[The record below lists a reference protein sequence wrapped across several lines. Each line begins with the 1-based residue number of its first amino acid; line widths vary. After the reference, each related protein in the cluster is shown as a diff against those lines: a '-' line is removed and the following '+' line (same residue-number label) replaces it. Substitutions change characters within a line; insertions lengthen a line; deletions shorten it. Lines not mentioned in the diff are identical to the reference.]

1 MAGPTATATASGT
14 AASRGDTGQVARL
27 RRAERY
33 DALVDVAAALVTE
46 GDVDVV
52 TMDAV
57 AARARV
63 SRPLVY
69 KYFANRH
76 ELLAAVYRR
85 EAAALDA
92 EIVRAVEAAHGFEEI
107 LRTMLRGILAG
118 AASRGGTFTTLRRA
132 GARDADLRREQR
144 ARDRRTL
151 RFFTERATEEFDLA
165 RRDARAALAIL
176 LSGVD
181 SMVALWHAD
190 PTSAHAQ
197 ALEDLYVQ
205 LVLGG
210 LKALAA
216 TSAVAPTR

>member
-1 MAGPTATATASGT
+1 MAGPTATATPPCRSG
-14 AASRGDTGQVARL
+14 SRGDTGQVARL

-92 EIVRAVEAAHGFEEI
+92 EIVRAVEAI

>member
-1 MAGPTATATASGT
+1 VRAGQG
-14 AASRGDTGQVARL
+14 ARL

-33 DALVDVAAALVTE
+33 DALVDAAAVLVAE
-46 GDVDVV
+46 GDVDAVS
-52 TMDAV
+52 MEAV

-85 EAAALDA
+85 EATAFDA
-92 EIVRAVEAAHGFEEI
+92 EVVHDVQAAHGFEDM
-107 LRTMLRGILAG
+107 LRTMLRGVLAG
-118 AASRGGTFTTLRRA
+118 TASRATTFAALRRA
-132 GARDADLRREQR
+132 GARDANLRREQR

-151 RFFTERATEEFDLA
+151 RFFTARAVEEFNLPRHEA
-165 RRDARAALAIL
+165 RDALAIL

-190 PTSAHAQ
+190 PTPEHAQ
-197 ALEDLYVQ
+197 HLVDLYVE
-205 LVLGG
+205 LVLTG
-210 LKALAA
+210 LRTLAA
-216 TSAVAPTR
+216 MRAAAPAAR

>member
-1 MAGPTATATASGT
+1 MAGVTATPG
-14 AASRGDTGQVARL
+14 AAARREAAPGVRL

-33 DALVDVAAALVTE
+33 DALVDVATALVAE
-46 GDVDVV
+46 GDVDAV
-52 TMDAV
+52 TMEAV

-85 EAAALDA
+85 EATTLDA
-92 EIVRAVEAAHGFEEI
+92 EIVRAVEAAHGFEDL

-118 AASRGGTFTTLRRA
+118 AASRGRTFTTLRRA
-132 GARDADLRREQR
+132 GARDANLRDEQR

-151 RFFTERATEEFDLA
+151 RFFTARAMDEFDLP
-165 RRDARAALAIL
+165 RVEARAALAIL
-176 LSGVD
+176 LSGVE

-190 PTSAHAQ
+190 PTSENAD
-197 ALEDLYVQ
+197 ALEDLYSR

-210 LKALAA
+210 LRALAA
-216 TSAVAPTR
+216 ARAAP